1 MEKVKLPRATNASF
15 VKLPTLTS
23 VPLIKKSNDLVSF
36 VFNLA
41 QLSFEISLPDDAR
54 PKYRELIV
62 PQSADISVAVNRNT
76 DLIPLLVTSCYT
88 KPHWEPA
95 IPRLSATGHSE
106 YNQGHRVQSVILS
119 TTSHSGCNQLHWDQP
134 ASTCAWKV
142 VKK

>member
-1 MEKVKLPRATNASF
+1 MEKVKLPRAANASF

-23 VPLIKKSNDLVSF
+23 VPLIKKSKDLVSF

-54 PKYRELIV
+54 SKYHEIKV

-88 KPHWEPA
+88 KPH
-95 IPRLSATGHSE
+95 
-106 YNQGHRVQSVILS
+106 
-119 TTSHSGCNQLHWDQP
+119 
-134 ASTCAWKV
+134 
-142 VKK
+142 